1 MVVNNPREVGVVV
14 DGSGEPDAVLHDG
27 GRWRVARVQN
37 RWRVDD
43 EWWRGEISRMY
54 YELLLSNGAVLTVF
68 HDLVSDRWY
77 RQRY

>member
-1 MVVNNPREVGVVV
+1 MVVNSPREVSVVA
-14 DGSGEPDAVLHDG
+14 DSSGEPDAILHDG
-27 GRWRVARVQN
+27 GRWKVARVQN

-77 RQRY
+77 RQRC

>member
-1 MVVNNPREVGVVV
+1 MVVNSPREIGVVAG
-14 DGSGEPDAVLHDG
+14 GSGEPDAILHDG
-27 GRWRVARVQN
+27 GRWKVARVQN

-43 EWWRGEISRMY
+43 EWWRDEISRMY

-68 HDLVSDRWY
+68 HDLVSGRWY